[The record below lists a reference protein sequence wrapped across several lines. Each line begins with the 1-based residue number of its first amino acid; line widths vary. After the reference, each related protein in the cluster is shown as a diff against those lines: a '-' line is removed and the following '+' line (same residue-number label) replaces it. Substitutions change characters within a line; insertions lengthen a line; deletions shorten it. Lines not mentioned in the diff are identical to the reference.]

1 MSDINAD
8 RLLADL
14 GALSAIGGRPD
25 GGIDRLAWSDHD
37 LSGRRWFAERM
48 REAGIEPRVDAAL
61 NVFGHLPG
69 SVGPW
74 WLTGSHLDSVPKG
87 GRLDGAYG
95 AVAALEVLRTL
106 VESHDPLAE
115 QVEIVGFADEEG
127 VRFEFGLIGSLALV
141 GELDVGRLH
150 DRLDWQ
156 GVPIRQVLALAGRDV
171 DRMLEAQQHRPSI
184 KGFIELHIE
193 QGPRMEAEAIDLAV
207 VTGIVGVH
215 RQRIQVVGTQNH
227 AGTTPFR
234 LRHDAGRTAARA
246 AAEMRDLV
254 QAADPEAV
262 ANIGSMQFDPGGV
275 NVIPGR
281 AAFTLEVRHL
291 EERVVR
297 RAVDAFP
304 SRLNRVATEEGC
316 RAEVEL
322 LSWVPPAPMNAAV
335 MEALEQACRETGRQL
350 ARMSSGAGHDAA
362 VLSRH
367 VPSGMLFVP
376 SVGGVSHSPQ
386 ETTSDEHL
394 VLGARALLRGLRAAA
409 SRIK

>member
-1 MSDINAD
+1 LSDINAG

-14 GALSAIGGRPD
+14 RALSAIGGRPD
-25 GGIDRLAWSDHD
+25 GGVDRLAWSDHD
-37 LSGRRWFAERM
+37 LSGRRWFAEQIRAAGL
-48 REAGIEPRVDAAL
+48 EARVDEAL

-69 SVGPW
+69 SAGPW
-74 WLTGSHLDSVPKG
+74 WLTGSHLDSVPTG

-106 VESHDPLAE
+106 VESDDPLAE

-141 GELDVGRLH
+141 GELDIGRLR

-156 GVPIRQVLALAGRDV
+156 GVAIRQVLALAGRDV

-193 QGPRMEAEAIDLAV
+193 QGPRMEAEGIDIAV

-215 RQRIQVVGTQNH
+215 RQRIQVIGTQNH

-234 LRHDAGRTAARA
+234 LRHDAGRAAARA
-246 AAEMRDLV
+246 AGELRELV
-254 QAADPEAV
+254 QATDRDAV
-262 ANIGSMQFDPGGV
+262 ANIGSMRFDPGGV

-281 AAFTLEVRHL
+281 ADFTLEVRHL

-297 RAVDAFP
+297 EAVAAFGT
-304 SRLNRVATEEGC
+304 RLDTISAEEGC

-322 LSWVPPAPMNAAV
+322 LSWVPPAPMDATV
-335 MEALEQACRETGRQL
+335 MDALEDAGKETGRQP
-350 ARMSSGAGHDAA
+350 ARMWSGAGHDAA

-376 SVGGVSHSPQ
+376 SVGGVSHSPR

-394 VLGARALLRGLRAAA
+394 ILGARALLRGLRAVAA
-409 SRIK
+409 RIK